1 MTAAQP
7 PGGDGDAVQHAWV
20 SRVLPA
26 VAVAAVGAAVW
37 GVTLLLGVLA
47 HIPSV
52 LRAHP
57 VANVPGSASWRSAW
71 PPTLTASPAC
81 MARAAARTPTG

>member
-7 PGGDGDAVQHAWV
+7 PGGDGDAAQHAWV

-47 HIPSV
+47 HIPS
-52 LRAHP
+52 AP
-57 VANVPGSASWRSAW
+57 DVAGQPGCGDGAV
-71 PPTLTASPAC
+71 
-81 MARAAARTPTG
+81 